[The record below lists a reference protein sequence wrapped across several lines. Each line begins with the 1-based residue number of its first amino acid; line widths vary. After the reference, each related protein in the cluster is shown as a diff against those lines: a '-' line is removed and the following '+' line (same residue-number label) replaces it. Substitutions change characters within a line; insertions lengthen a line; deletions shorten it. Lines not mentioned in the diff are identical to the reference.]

1 MYSDGQSGTGAMATR
16 EARELDKEQQKH
28 LGADDA
34 GRDNKE
40 EQIWN
45 QMRSA
50 RQ

>member
-34 GRDNKE
+34 GPMDDGH
-40 EQIWN
+40 Q
-45 QMRSA
+45 RS
-50 RQ
+50 